1 MCIYIKFRRQLL
13 LFHLCD
19 KKDDINKK
27 KKIPKL
33 SFKRNRKRIKINDT
47 SDTKIPPPPIQR
59 IRKFRSETRTSAP
72 PPPLLLQATKGNPW
86 TDLYL
91 ESYRGRL
98 KAKGAESSSRLTAKP
113 SPLSLLFKDRDSH

>member
-72 PPPLLLQATKGNPW
+72 
-86 TDLYL
+86 
-91 ESYRGRL
+91 
-98 KAKGAESSSRLTAKP
+98 SSSCKQRREIPEPICIWKVIGADWKQRAQNRRA
-113 SPLSLLFKDRDSH
+113 D

>member
-27 KKIPKL
+27 KENSKTLLQEEQKTYQDKWYKWYKNPPSSDSTHPQI
-33 SFKRNRKRIKINDT
+33 SKRNTNER
-47 SDTKIPPPPIQR
+47 
-59 IRKFRSETRTSAP
+59 AP
-72 PPPLLLQATKGNPW
+72 LLQATKGNPW

>member
-27 KKIPKL
+27 KENSKTLLQEEQKTYQDKWYKWYKNPPSPDSTHPQI
-33 SFKRNRKRIKINDT
+33 SKRNTNER
-47 SDTKIPPPPIQR
+47 
-59 IRKFRSETRTSAP
+59 AP
-72 PPPLLLQATKGNPW
+72 LFLQATKGNPW

>member
-47 SDTKIPPPPIQR
+47 SDTKIPPPAIQR

-72 PPPLLLQATKGNPW
+72 PSSCKQRREIPEPIWIWKVI
-86 TDLYL
+86 
-91 ESYRGRL
+91 
-98 KAKGAESSSRLTAKP
+98 GADWKQRAQNRRA
-113 SPLSLLFKDRDSH
+113 D

>member
-72 PPPLLLQATKGNPW
+72 PSCKQRREIPEPICIWKVI
-86 TDLYL
+86 
-91 ESYRGRL
+91 
-98 KAKGAESSSRLTAKP
+98 GADWKQRAQNRRA
-113 SPLSLLFKDRDSH
+113 D